1 MLCHA
6 PTLPAVPTLTA
17 VPPGPRARHL
27 VGSPSLAIGTR
38 PIPMH
43 PYAPPLRAD
52 PRVVPGRRSRS
63 GVLAVIVAA
72 VALAG
77 CAGPVASPRSA
88 PAPTGSAGTYSDQST
103 AAGAAAT
110 ATFHAQIDDDTAAFV
125 RTIGTLQDDVARGDL
140 AAARSDEL
148 TAQAQFDGFRDLE
161 IGNQVND
168 ASLDELPGDVGAGQ
182 TFGGLHAVE
191 RDLWTSGPAAGDLA
205 SLAAQAP
212 VAEFLLSRNR
222 LGPEAIGTVAVD
234 ELGWVADDALAGD
247 VEPFSGLGLVDV
259 NATLGAAQN
268 AFAAV
273 ERLAQG
279 VDPTLTTAVQAG
291 FTALDAAI
299 GALGPSSEVP
309 ESSVPSAAVQSLTQH
324 VDATGTL
331 LARLAA
337 ELAPFGTSGEPS

>member
-1 MLCHA
+1 
-6 PTLPAVPTLTA
+6 
-17 VPPGPRARHL
+17 
-27 VGSPSLAIGTR
+27 
-38 PIPMH
+38 
-43 PYAPPLRAD
+43 
-52 PRVVPGRRSRS
+52 
-63 GVLAVIVAA
+63 
-72 VALAG
+72 LAG
-77 CAGPVASPRSA
+77 CDGPVASSHST

-110 ATFHAQIDDDTAAFV
+110 AAFHSQIDDATAAFV

-168 ASLDELPGDVGAGQ
+168 ASLDELPSDVGPGQ

-191 RDLWTSGPAAGDLA
+191 RDLWTSGPVAADLA

-234 ELGWVADDALAGD
+234 ELGWVADDGLGGD

-259 NATLGAAQN
+259 DATLGAARN
-268 AFAAV
+268 AFGAI

-279 VDPTLTTAVQAG
+279 VDPTLTSTVLAG
-291 FTALDAAI
+291 FTRLDTAVA
-299 GALGPSSEVP
+299 ALGPPTAVP
-309 ESSVPSAAVQSLTQH
+309 ESSVRASTVQSLTQEL
-324 VDATGTL
+324 DATAAL
-331 LARLAA
+331 LARLSA
-337 ELAPFGTSGEPS
+337 ELARFGTSGEPS

>member
-1 MLCHA
+1 
-6 PTLPAVPTLTA
+6 V
-17 VPPGPRARHL
+17 
-27 VGSPSLAIGTR
+27 
-38 PIPMH
+38 
-43 PYAPPLRAD
+43 
-52 PRVVPGRRSRS
+52 
-63 GVLAVIVAA
+63 VLAVIVAA
-72 VALAG
+72 GVVAG
-77 CAGPVASPRSA
+77 CAGPIASPRSA

-110 ATFHAQIDDDTAAFV
+110 AAFHSQIDGDTAAFV

-148 TAQAQFDGFRDLE
+148 TAQSQFDGFRDLE

-168 ASLDELPGDVGAGQ
+168 ASLDELPSDVGPGQ
-182 TFGGLHAVE
+182 TFGGLHAIE
-191 RDLWTSGPAAGDLA
+191 RDLWTSGPLAADLA

-234 ELGWVADDALAGD
+234 ELGWVTDDALAGD
-247 VEPFSGLGLVDV
+247 EESFSGLGLVDV

-268 AFAAV
+268 AFGAI

-279 VDPTLTTAVQAG
+279 VDPTLTSTVQAG
-291 FTALDAAI
+291 FTALDTAVA
-299 GALGPSSEVP
+299 ALGSPTAVP
-309 ESSVPSAAVQSLTQH
+309 ESSVPASTVQSLTQH
-324 VDATGTL
+324 VDATAAL

-337 ELAPFGTSGEPS
+337 DLARFGTSGEPS